1 MFGLMVE
8 ATTSMLSSWED
19 RVNRSGGTAEISI
32 DRYLRSLS
40 ADIISKAAFGS
51 SYSQGKDIFSKIRE
65 VQKLMSKTLHVGI
78 PFSR

>member
-8 ATTSMLSSWED
+8 STTSMLSSWED
-19 RVNRSGGTAEISI
+19 RVSKSGGTVEMTVEE
-32 DRYLRSLS
+32 DLRSLS

-51 SYSQGKDIFSKIRE
+51 SYSQGKDIFSKLRE
-65 VQKLMSKTLHVGI
+65 IQKLMSQTLHVGI